1 MIQKRI
7 DDATFRRPFAQ
18 FVKKARLELQLAIKN
33 EVMAICR
40 DPGIGEP
47 KTGDLAGIWVH
58 KFRYQRQQYLI
69 AYGPAATEG
78 KSVAV
83 EFLMIEFYQ
92 VGSRE
97 NFYDELKSY
106 LKTARPSCQ

>member
-7 DDATFRRPFAQ
+7 EEAAFRRPFVQ
-18 FVKKARLELQLAIKN
+18 FVKKARLGLQLAIEE

-40 DPGIGEP
+40 DPGIGES

-58 KFRYQRQQYLI
+58 KFRFQRHQYLI
-69 AYGPAATEG
+69 AYGPAADEG
-78 KSVAV
+78 KGVAV

-92 VGSRE
+92 VGSHE
-97 NFYDELKSY
+97 NFYDELKCY
-106 LKTARPSCQ
+106 LKSARPSCQ